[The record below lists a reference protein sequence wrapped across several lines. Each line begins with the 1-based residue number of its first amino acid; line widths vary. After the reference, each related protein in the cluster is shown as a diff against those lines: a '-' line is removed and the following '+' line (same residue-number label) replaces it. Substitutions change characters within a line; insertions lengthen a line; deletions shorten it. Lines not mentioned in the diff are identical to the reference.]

1 MKYFTIQ
8 KEILHNNIIPPPS
21 LPGPVTSNTVAY
33 LCICVCL
40 LMCIWE
46 LAPSK
51 GEDDTTEQASPYHTP
66 TTSSWPPPQV
76 TAVTYHPVHLGVLKK
91 ILTHLSKK
99 HHPTSITGME
109 SEVGVKGLL
118 FHRYVR
124 RWQSYNQP
132 RRKQAK
138 KTCK

>member
-21 LPGPVTSNTVAY
+21 LPGPVTSNTVVY

-40 LMCIWE
+40 IMCIWE
-46 LAPSK
+46 PAPSK

-109 SEVGVKGLL
+109 SEVGVKSLL

-124 RWQSYNQP
+124 RCQSYNQP
-132 RRKQAK
+132 
-138 KTCK
+138 